1 MLLLTVI
8 KPKIPPRVMP
18 QKINDFIFPHLCQKS
33 SFILAV
39 SLSDTHTHT
48 HTHTHTLHPVEAP
61 SILQI
66 DRLQAST
73 KGWQLLPQ
81 TAESAAADGN
91 KCTSP
96 HPLFSSNHCVH
107 FLSPRQ
113 TSHTWEQAR
122 SVERRG
128 QVMQKLLPYCHC
140 LLYLSCHVLSKRTH
154 GNPSGHARADGIGA
168 TLWLKM

>member
-1 MLLLTVI
+1 ML
-8 KPKIPPRVMP
+8 
-18 QKINDFIFPHLCQKS
+18 QKIIDFIFPHLCQKS

-39 SLSDTHTHT
+39 SLSDTHTHK
-48 HTHTHTLHPVEAP
+48 LHPVEAP

-91 KCTSP
+91 NCTSP

-113 TSHTWEQAR
+113 TSDTRASEQCGA
-122 SVERRG
+122 ERPSDAETAS
-128 QVMQKLLPYCHC
+128 LLSLP
-140 LLYLSCHVLSKRTH
+140 LYLSSHVLSKQTH
-154 GNPSGHARADGIGA
+154 GNPGRHARADGINA